1 MHLRRK
7 SISNHIKG
15 LLEVEPLHFV
25 CCSTSEATRIES
37 MDSSSL
43 NAANIIDDI
52 VIESPP
58 QMSIGTSKLNHVIK
72 MPNDEKIIITSNA
85 NEDLDKKYDSQ
96 YVLAKNVVDKIFYS
110 HMKKHKFKDTPTGM
124 SESMLNNIPLFTGDE
139 ELMMVQKKKDPPS
152 EPITNLNKGNQG
164 SSAYS
169 NKIREFIEET
179 NREDVSG
186 PILPW
191 HKLLSVPTKQ
201 MIVVDRMHSGARRQV
216 TLDFGYPV
224 LITDIIIPA
233 CNDLASLTIDTWC
246 FDEESDCVRLAV
258 SQDIGAK
265 ALILSDL
272 QPPPVCRFL
281 RMTFM
286 GRYGMSATRC
296 KLPMGMF
303 YGHVVLLDKD
313 SYADNVMKFVKNK
326 KKYIQTQL
334 KVLNALYE
342 DTHCRYCLS
351 SSKLVELLQPLLKS
365 ENSNMSH
372 MQTYLNRLKETEDY
386 SQEFV
391 KISTVY
397 EECITFQNQL
407 NVVKNVIKRL
417 ERAIDED
424 GKKSNEE
431 EEDNSLKTLCTDKLR
446 VISEC
451 LVELLL
457 HFVMNYGQHSISALH
472 NFFDLNT
479 CNLMFKT
486 LVINGDSHIRIAT
499 CSMLV
504 KMCSF
509 SVKPWWGNFFAD
521 TFTTLFSSQNV
532 EVFPQDR

>member
-25 CCSTSEATRIES
+25 CCSTSEATRIEN
-37 MDSSSL
+37 MDSTSQ
-43 NAANIIDDI
+43 AANIIDDI
-52 VIESPP
+52 MIETPS
-58 QMSIGTSKLNHVIK
+58 QMNIGTSKLVASDHVIK
-72 MPNDEKIIITSNA
+72 MPNETIISNDV
-85 NEDLDKKYDSQ
+85 DLDSKNSQ
-96 YVLAKNVVDKIFYS
+96 YMLAKNVVDKMFYS
-110 HMKKHKFKDTPTGM
+110 HMKKHKFKDSSLM
-124 SESMLNNIPLFTGDE
+124 SESMLNNLALFTGDE
-139 ELMMVQKKKDPPS
+139 ELMLLQ
-152 EPITNLNKGNQG
+152 QG
-164 SSAYS
+164 SIDKNSPNDDTNARNEANSGSIYS
-169 NKIREFIEET
+169 NKVREFIEER
-179 NREDVSG
+179 NREDSTS

-191 HKLLSVPTKQ
+191 HKILSVPSKQ

-216 TLDFGYPV
+216 TLDFGFPV
-224 LITDIIIPA
+224 LLTDIIIPA

-246 FDEESDCVRLAV
+246 FDEDSDCVRLAI
-258 SQDIGAK
+258 SSDIGAK

-281 RMTFM
+281 RLTFM

-303 YGHVVLLDKD
+303 YGHVVILDKD
-313 SYADNVMKFVKNK
+313 SYADPVMRFVKNK
-326 KKYIQTQL
+326 KSYIQTQL

-351 SSKLVELLQPLLKS
+351 SSKLAELLQPLLKS
-365 ENSNMSH
+365 DNSNMSH
-372 MQTYLNRLKETEDY
+372 MQSYLNRLKETEDY

-391 KISTVY
+391 KISGVY

-407 NVVKNVIKRL
+407 NVVRNVIRRL
-417 ERAIDED
+417 E
-424 GKKSNEE
+424 KSLEE
-431 EEDNSLKTLCTDKLR
+431 EGSHQSEPENALQTLCTDKLR

-457 HFVMNYGQHSISALH
+457 HFVITYGQQSIAALH

-504 KMCSF
+504 KMCSY
-509 SVKPWWGNFFAD
+509 SVKPWWGNFFSD